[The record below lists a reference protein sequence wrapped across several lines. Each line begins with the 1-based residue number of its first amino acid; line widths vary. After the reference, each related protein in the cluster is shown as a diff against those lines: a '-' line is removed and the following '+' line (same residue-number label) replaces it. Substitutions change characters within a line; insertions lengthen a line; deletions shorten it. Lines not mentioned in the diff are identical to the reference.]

1 MNYSNLRTLAEG
13 AVGYSGGTAT
23 DTLPELTLMEA
34 ARTLPV
40 VCLEC
45 QCDFIGISSHHNSAL
60 VEAAVTAV
68 STGTEMD
75 ASGLVEASMESIKK
89 KIEEMF
95 AKLKKFI
102 ESIFAKL
109 TLAIDKMKMSGQAL
123 WTRYKDNK
131 ALDQDFS
138 KSNLVISGYKFASD
152 SAGLFNNVAKYDK
165 DIEGLVKTAFK
176 DGSVKVPAEFRAEM
190 EKSSAGATGT
200 QDFKS
205 QSKVVD
211 DLKAVDQKEREGL
224 VVTALT
230 GYNLGS
236 DWQTELKRKLG
247 MDTKVDIK
255 YGENGFDKA
264 GIGAILGSK
273 SQLSGIKTQYENLAA
288 GLTSYKSELD
298 AELEKIRTIISKNG
312 NDKEKTNETNLLSV
326 ASSYYSAY
334 IAIVS
339 QVISL
344 MSSVKRQNLTFEKAR
359 YDQAKAMLV
368 KMLNYKAPRDNNDAS
383 GDDTDELTMVE
394 FEL

>member
-1 MNYSNLRTLAEG
+1 
-13 AVGYSGGTAT
+13 
-23 DTLPELTLMEA
+23 
-34 ARTLPV
+34 
-40 VCLEC
+40 
-45 QCDFIGISSHHNSAL
+45 
-60 VEAAVTAV
+60 
-68 STGTEMD
+68 
-75 ASGLVEASMESIKK
+75 
-89 KIEEMF
+89 
-95 AKLKKFI
+95 
-102 ESIFAKL
+102 
-109 TLAIDKMKMSGQAL
+109 
-123 WTRYKDNK
+123 
-131 ALDQDFS
+131 
-138 KSNLVISGYKFASD
+138 
-152 SAGLFNNVAKYDK
+152 
-165 DIEGLVKTAFK
+165 
-176 DGSVKVPAEFRAEM
+176 M

-236 DWQTELKRKLG
+236 DWQAELKRKLG

-344 MSSVKRQNLTFEKAR
+344 MSSVKQQNLTFEKAR
-359 YDQAKAMLV
+359 YDQAKAMLI